1 MAMAKDTNAMTWHS
15 QLLFELCR
23 KTGRTAP
30 SIKRDFYEKNSKYPY
45 TVTVG
50 NICGP
55 CCETSTEAEIVAAT
69 AWLDKY
75 EPSWRFLRIF
85 PKECEQESK
94 RIQPASLNSNR
105 ASENVGVRVNAA
117 LRRGEDSSETLG
129 IINFFTI

>member
-15 QLLFELCR
+15 QLLFEVCR
-23 KTGRTAP
+23 LTGRTAP
-30 SIKRDFYEKNSKYPY
+30 SIKSHFYEKNSKYS
-45 TVTVG
+45 VTVG

-55 CCETSTEAEIVAAT
+55 CCETSTEAEIVAVE

-75 EPSWRFLRIF
+75 EPSWRLLRIF

>member
-55 CCETSTEAEIVAAT
+55 MCETSTEAEIVAAT

-75 EPSWRFLRIF
+75 EPSWRLLRIF
-85 PKECEQESK
+85 PKEQESK
-94 RIQPASLNSNR
+94 RIQPASLNLNC

-117 LRRGEDSSETLG
+117 LKRGEDSLETLG
-129 IINFFTI
+129 IINFFTV